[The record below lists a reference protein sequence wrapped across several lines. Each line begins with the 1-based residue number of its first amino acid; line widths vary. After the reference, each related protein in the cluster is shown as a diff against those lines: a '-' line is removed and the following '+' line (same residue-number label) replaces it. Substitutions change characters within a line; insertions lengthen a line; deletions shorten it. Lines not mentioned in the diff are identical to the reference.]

1 MIGAIV
7 TVGFVGLLLF
17 AGKVLFNAKDWGK
30 VVPTTRR
37 KTDFYERHGARIPLE
52 YMDRR

>member
-17 AGKVLFNAKDWGK
+17 AGKVLFNAKDWGQK
-30 VVPTTRR
+30 N
-37 KTDFYERHGARIPLE
+37 
-52 YMDRR
+52 

>member
-17 AGKVLFNAKDWGK
+17 AGKVLFDARDWGK
-30 VVPTTRR
+30 HIPTTRR
-37 KTDFYERHGARIPLE
+37 KTDFYERHSARIPLE